1 MPAASTAATSI
12 HEPYLENRMNG
23 NDQPPQSAEPPPA
36 AARVGGFRRG
46 IVIGTLSLGLLALG
60 GVAAVSAADPSVP
73 PSPSATTSQPANP
86 GTDDPSA
93 TARPKGDCPEDG
105 SNRGSG
111 GSGGSGGSDSSPD
124 ASPEASPDS
133 SSSDV

>member
-1 MPAASTAATSI
+1 
-12 HEPYLENRMNG
+12 MNWD
-23 NDQPPQSAEPPPA
+23 DQPPLSAEPPPA
-36 AARVGGFRRG
+36 ATRIGGFRRG

-60 GVAAVSAADPSVP
+60 GVAAVSAADPSIS
-73 PSPSATTSQPANP
+73 PSPSATTTQPADP

-93 TARPKGDCPEDG
+93 TARPKGDCPKDG

-111 GSGGSGGSDSSPD
+111 DSDGSGGSDSSPD
-124 ASPEASPDS
+124 ASPEASPDA